1 MHVESGV
8 TMLKL
13 VTRPAPSGNSSQINH
28 ITLMLLVD
36 VRVCQATPIGAPQRD
51 TKNDTLVVILSMRW
65 CEVISM

>member
-1 MHVESGV
+1 
-8 TMLKL
+8 
-13 VTRPAPSGNSSQINH
+13 
-28 ITLMLLVD
+28 MLLVD